1 MQTRVCRLYGKQDLR
16 LETDEVAL
24 PGSGEVLVKVGRGG
38 ICGSDIHY
46 FLDGGIGTVRV
57 SEPIILGHEFAGTI
71 VALGEDVAGL
81 HVDDKVGINPSQPCG
96 RCSYC
101 QEGLSQHC
109 NEMRFIGSA
118 MRVPHE
124 QGGFRELLVVKAAQ
138 CVKSTGETTVAELAC
153 AEPLAVCLHAAK
165 IVGDMSG
172 KKVLVNGAGPIG
184 ALCVAVARYYGAK
197 EIVVMDLF
205 DKTLA
210 VAMEMGADTTINI
223 VSTPGTLADYSK
235 NKGYFD
241 VIFECSA
248 AQTAIDNIFQVVRP
262 QGTIVQVGVAGMISY
277 PMNMLV
283 GKEVKWIG
291 SHRFH
296 GEYDEAVSLMSQQKI
311 DVRPIITDVF
321 LVADLQKAI
330 QTATDRSRSVKV
342 QISFEDEMVSNSNA

>member
-16 LETDEVAL
+16 LEIDEVAL
-24 PGSGEVLVKVGRGG
+24 PGEGEVLVRVGRGG

-57 SEPIILGHEFAGTI
+57 TEPIILGHEFAGTI
-71 VALGEDVAGL
+71 VALGTGVEGL
-81 HVDDKVGINPSQPCG
+81 QIDDLVGVNPSQPCG
-96 RCSYC
+96 QCRFCRD
-101 QEGLSQHC
+101 GLSQHC

-118 MRVPHE
+118 MRLPHE
-124 QGGFRELLVVKAAQ
+124 QGGFREFLVVRAGQ
-138 CVKSTGETTVAELAC
+138 CIKSGGTATVAELAC

-165 IVGDMSG
+165 NVNAISG

-184 ALCVAVARYYGAK
+184 ALCVAVAKYHGAQ

-210 VAMEMGADTTINI
+210 VALEMGADKTCNLE
-223 VSTPGTLADYSK
+223 STPGVIADYSQ

-241 VIFECSA
+241 IVFECSA
-248 AQTAIDNIFQVVRP
+248 AQSAIDNVFQVVRP
-262 QGTIVQVGVAGMISY
+262 QGTIIQVGVAGVISY

-283 GKEVKWIG
+283 GKEVQWIG

-296 GEYDEAVSLMSQQKI
+296 GEYEEAVSLISERKI
-311 DVRPIITDVF
+311 NVRPIITDVF
-321 LVADLQKAI
+321 PVTDLHKAI

-342 QISFEDEMVSNSNA
+342 QLSFDE